1 MSIKRQTISN
11 ELCKYNAWQYR
22 KIYTSLISWLH
33 HLIQHDSS
41 FISAMKT
48 RGNQPTTLSETIV
61 GNLIR
66 ILLSR
71 LQHFEWLSLLDSA
84 LTIKLR
90 IYLSIRRGSRT
101 RRYYFIWHIYKSRK
115 NCVPIFGLGNT
126 KNGFAYG
133 IG

>member
-1 MSIKRQTISN
+1 MSN
-11 ELCKYNAWQYR
+11 ELCRYNAWQHR
-22 KIYTSLISWLH
+22 KINTSLISWLH
-33 HLIQHDSS
+33 HLIQHDSG

-66 ILLSR
+66 ILLSL

-101 RRYYFIWHIYKSRK
+101 RR
-115 NCVPIFGLGNT
+115 
-126 KNGFAYG
+126 
-133 IG
+133 